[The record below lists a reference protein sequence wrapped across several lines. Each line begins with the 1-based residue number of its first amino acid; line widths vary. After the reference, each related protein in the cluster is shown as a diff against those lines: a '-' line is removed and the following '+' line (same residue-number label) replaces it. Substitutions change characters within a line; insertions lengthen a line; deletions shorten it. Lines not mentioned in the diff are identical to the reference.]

1 MKAKDLKF
9 GQEITIANIP
19 MTFAYWCGKNPAFIH
34 EVNGVTVTYVN
45 KKYTKETLISEIK

>member
-1 MKAKDLKF
+1 MKAINLKP
-9 GQEITIANIP
+9 GDELTIANIP

-45 KKYTKETLISEIK
+45 KKYTKETLINEIK